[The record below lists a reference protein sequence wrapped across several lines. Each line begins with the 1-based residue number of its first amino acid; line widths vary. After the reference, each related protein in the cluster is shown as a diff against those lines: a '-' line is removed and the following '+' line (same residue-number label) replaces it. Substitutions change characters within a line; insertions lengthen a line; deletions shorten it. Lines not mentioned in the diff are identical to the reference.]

1 MLMNNSDWL
10 VPRRRR
16 QNLLIVEGHHEK
28 NKLMKLLLQIYQE
41 IDISIDDIIIY
52 GTNIYLLY
60 AEIEKEY
67 GEMWTEVD
75 VDLPYIVSKQK
86 GYSVSLNKNDFM
98 NILIIFDYERH
109 DPNFSEEKIS
119 AMQRYFNDVAD
130 VGKLCINYPMIESYQ
145 HLFSIP
151 DSAYAERR
159 VSRLLQPG
167 TKYKALVKGTVIAKM
182 INLPDKIKEILNKR
196 FSVDNI
202 EICNNCV
209 EHILQIG
216 TTDTGVKEAVRDIL
230 ENILEEEKLLTA
242 ENQIEVLIRISGYAY
257 NGKNYYEH
265 MREIFNGIIIQNIC
279 KANKI
284 LSGEYDIPEEDMESY
299 FNGLDYLKILQ
310 KQNESSRDEM
320 EGIIWVLNTSVF
332 FVPDYN
338 FNLVQNGIQY

>member
-1 MLMNNSDWL
+1 MVSTAKA
-10 VPRRRR
+10 R
-16 QNLLIVEGHHEK
+16 QNLLIVEGNHEK
-28 NKLMKLLLQIYQE
+28 NKLMKLLLKIYQE

-67 GEMWTEVD
+67 GELWTEVD

-86 GYSVSLNKNDFM
+86 DYSVSLNKNDFM

-119 AMQRYFNDVAD
+119 SMQQYFNDVAD
-130 VGKLCINYPMIESYQ
+130 VGKLCINYPMTESYQ
-145 HLFSIP
+145 HLFLIP

-167 TKYKALVKGTVIAKM
+167 TKYKALVKDTVITKL
-182 INLPDKIKEILNKR
+182 INLPEKIKEILNDR
-196 FSVDNI
+196 FKVENI

-209 EHILQIG
+209 EYILQIS
-216 TTDTGVKEAVRDIL
+216 TMDIDVKEAVREIL
-230 ENILEEEKLLTA
+230 ENFLEEEKLLTA
-242 ENQIEVLIRISGYAY
+242 ENQIEAIIRNSGYAY

-265 MREIFNGIIIQNIC
+265 MREIFNSIIMQNIC

-284 LSGEYDIPEEDMESY
+284 LSGGYDIAEEDIESC
-299 FNGLDYLKILQ
+299 FNELDYLEILQ
-310 KQNESSRDEM
+310 KQNESSRDEI

-338 FNLVQNGIQY
+338 FDLVKNDI